1 MKRWITRILL
11 VQVLI
16 FVPLIALAQ
25 MESGNAGKEGMMG
38 DGMMGGGGMGMQE
51 MMDMHG
57 MGMGSGMMDM
67 MKMMKATARLDLTPD
82 QRKKLQQLHLKHQK
96 EAIPLLGRIRM
107 AGVELQE
114 LLLADSAD
122 LDKVKAKVREK
133 HNAMAELEFS
143 HLSLMQQFKAL
154 LTAEQRQR
162 LESMMMEMGPEMMPE
177 MMPMMSSP
185 SGPAKPEKGPKAVPD
200 QPGEAPPKTADPHG
214 H

>member
-1 MKRWITRILL
+1 MKFWVTRILL
-11 VQVLI
+11 MQTLLFITAV
-16 FVPLIALAQ
+16 ALAQ
-25 MESGNAGKEGMMG
+25 MEEGSKGREGMMG
-38 DGMMGGGGMGMQE
+38 DGMMGMQE
-51 MMDMHG
+51 MMGLHS

-67 MKMMKATARLDLTPD
+67 MKMMKAAARLELTPD

-114 LLLADSAD
+114 LLLADSVD

-133 HNAMAELEFS
+133 HNAMTELEFS

-154 LTAEQRQR
+154 LTPEQRQR
-162 LESMMMEMGPEMMPE
+162 LESMMMEMGPEMMR
-177 MMPMMSSP
+177 SP
-185 SGPAKPEKGPKAVPD
+185 SGPTKPGKSPKAVPD
-200 QPGEAPPKTADPHG
+200 QPGEATPKTEDPHG